1 MRIKKIIVSI
11 LAFSMVF
18 GLENIKVYA
27 ISKPNISYSESI
39 TNTNKVFNPETVD
52 RLWDELNDN
61 LVIEPD
67 KQSDFIRYS
76 KSVMSV
82 SSEPYG
88 SYPTRKGVILVTADK
103 WKGVVP
109 LGHAAIVYS
118 DQKVIEAL
126 QDGVVIGRNDWY

>member
-52 RLWDELNDN
+52 RLWDELN
-61 LVIEPD
+61 I
-67 KQSDFIRYS
+67 S
-76 KSVMSV
+76 
-82 SSEPYG
+82 
-88 SYPTRKGVILVTADK
+88 
-103 WKGVVP
+103 
-109 LGHAAIVYS
+109 
-118 DQKVIEAL
+118 
-126 QDGVVIGRNDWY
+126 